1 MNTSQSI
8 VSTWLAAAGRLAGHE
23 LALGADGHCTIAF
36 GNGLQCMVEV
46 PEGSELVFLYVP
58 LRRLPDDL
66 AAQARLMKSALA
78 LNQFGLE
85 TGGGVISYDDR
96 TEYLLLT
103 FSARLDMLDETLFG
117 RLLGDLLDVAV
128 RLHARIEEVE
138 HSADAAPELH
148 VSALGVRV

>member
-1 MNTSQSI
+1 
-8 VSTWLAAAGRLAGHE
+8 
-23 LALGADGHCTIAF
+23 
-36 GNGLQCMVEV
+36 
-46 PEGSELVFLYVP
+46 
-58 LRRLPDDL
+58 
-66 AAQARLMKSALA
+66 
-78 LNQFGLE
+78 
-85 TGGGVISYDDR
+85 VISYDDR